1 MKVLF
6 IGDIVGAPGREAV
19 KALLPGVVKKNGI
32 NCVIA
37 NAENSAGG
45 SGITP
50 AIAKEL
56 KGYKLDVITNGDHIW
71 KRREIVEILDEEQ
84 TILRPLNY
92 PKGTPGFGS
101 TIIELPKHD
110 VKIGVVN
117 LVGRVFMEAVECPFR
132 TSREEIDRIRKVTP
146 NIFVDIHAEDTSEK
160 IALGWY
166 LDGLVTAVMG
176 THTHVQ
182 TADERILP
190 KGSAYIT
197 DVGMTGPFDS
207 VIGRRKEQI
216 LARFTTQMPTR
227 FEMADTDIRLNGV
240 IVDFDEKTGRA
251 NSIERIQK
259 KYK

>member
-1 MKVLF
+1 MKLLF
-6 IGDIVGAPGREAV
+6 IGDIVGEPGREAV
-19 KALLPGVVKKNGI
+19 KALLPGIVKKNGI
-32 NCVIA
+32 SCVIA

-56 KGYKLDVITNGDHIW
+56 KSYKLDVITNGDHVW
-71 KRREIVEILDEEQ
+71 KRKEIIEILDKEQ

-92 PKGTPGFGS
+92 PEGTPGFGS
-101 TIIELPKHD
+101 TIIELAKHA

-117 LVGRVFMEAVECPFR
+117 LVGRVFMEPVECPFR
-132 TSREEIDRIRKVTP
+132 TSREEISKMHKVTP
-146 NIFVDIHAEDTSEK
+146 NIFVDIHAEATSEK

-190 KGSAYIT
+190 KGAAYIS
-197 DVGMTGPFDS
+197 DVGMTRPFDS
-207 VIGRRKEQI
+207 VIGRKKEQI
-216 LARFTTQMPTR
+216 LTRFVTQMPTR
-227 FEMADTDIRLNGV
+227 FQMADADIRLNGV
-240 IVDFDEKTGRA
+240 IIDFDEKTGKA
-251 NSIERIQK
+251 NSIERVQK
-259 KYK
+259 KA